1 MLGSLMVGDLLID
14 VCTKGCGGAL
24 FNPFELER
32 MLKDDREAAQAFV
45 RARPPRDATTEAP
58 IEPGPRQCPRCHLPM
73 LRRLANPAA
82 STYVHEC
89 PSCGAR
95 WIDGDDLTSMLQDES
110 TTEDR
115 KKALDR
121 RFYEEFGEP
130 LAREQHQEERKRRR
144 MRAIGNAATVL
155 GPLNPNLWNRQIKRN
170 IDQDG

>member
-1 MLGSLMVGDLLID
+1 MVGDLLID
-14 VCTKGCGGAL
+14 VCIQGCGGAL

-45 RARPPRDATTEAP
+45 RPRPAKDAKSDPP

-82 STYVHEC
+82 STHVHEC

-95 WIDGDDLTSMLQDES
+95 WVDGDDLATMLEDES
-110 TTEDR
+110 TGEDR
-115 KKALDR
+115 QKALDR

-130 LAREQHQEERKRRR
+130 LAREQHQEEQKRRL

-155 GPLNPNLWNRQIKRN
+155 GPPNPNLWNRQIQRN
-170 IDQDG
+170 IDPDK